1 MSCFSFRIITEFSF
15 YLDSFFFAEFPFLE
29 VMGMDRCS
37 MYQFLTSFSQIIEL
51 FYFCYSLVGFN
62 DLFSLNSV
70 LLDYFDSR
78 IQSFVGSIRVH

>member
-1 MSCFSFRIITEFSF
+1 
-15 YLDSFFFAEFPFLE
+15 
-29 VMGMDRCS
+29 MDRCS

-62 DLFSLNSV
+62 DLLSLNSV

-78 IQSFVGSIRVH
+78 IQSVVGSIRVH